1 MDSRGRE
8 VLLLLVWGDLLIN
21 YVETMVVPA
30 IPTIQNDFSISST
43 LASWITSAF
52 IIVGAVVSPIFGKL
66 ADLYGRKKM
75 YLISLGSYL
84 IAVGLAG
91 FSPTIYTLIGARAI
105 QGLGYG
111 IFPVG
116 LAIITDVLPP
126 EDVATAQGL
135 LSGSVG
141 IGTALG
147 LIVGAYIDQNLGWQ
161 YAFHTAFFLSL
172 AFFVVILLGLKDTG
186 TRVKQSIDYVGATL
200 ITLGMV
206 LILVYITEGPSL
218 GWLNYE
224 NLTMLTLG
232 LLLVLAFIPV
242 ELRVRDPLVDM
253 RLMRI
258 RNVMVSNL
266 VGIVSSIALMIM
278 YFGIIYYAQLPPP
291 FGLGLDIFSAGL
303 TLAPA
308 TVVMLIVGPIVGK
321 LTGDIGPK
329 PLLLVGSVISVMGF
343 LLLISNRSSS
353 QALVEDVIVA
363 GTGMI
368 SIIIPLINMIAVS
381 LPETARGIGL
391 GVNTLLRNLGAS
403 IGPVLATSIMTSYK
417 DPYVFMLNGKILS
430 ISFYPSRTAFDVM
443 FEVAILVI
451 VVNLGISLA
460 TKNYRLR
467 EKRGKIEADVRS
479 R

>member
-1 MDSRGRE
+1 MMDKRGRE

-30 IPTIQNDFSISST
+30 IPTIQSDFSVSST

-66 ADLYGRKKM
+66 ADMYGRKRM
-75 YLISLGSYL
+75 YLISLGGYL
-84 IAVGLAG
+84 VAVALAG
-91 FSPTIYTLIGARAI
+91 FSPSIYALITARAI
-105 QGLGYG
+105 QGIGYG

-126 EDVATAQGL
+126 QDVATAQGL

-147 LIVGAYIDQNLGWQ
+147 LIVGSYIDQNFGWQ
-161 YAFHTAFFLSL
+161 YALHTAFIHSLLFFLL
-172 AFFVVILLGLKDTG
+172 ILTKLRDTG
-186 TRVKQSIDYVGATL
+186 VRVKESIDYVGTTL
-200 ITLGMV
+200 LTLGMI

-218 GWLNYE
+218 GWLRE
-224 NLTMLTLG
+224 
-232 LLLVLAFIPV
+232 
-242 ELRVRDPLVDM
+242 PLVDM
-253 RLMRI
+253 NLMRI
-258 RNVMVSNL
+258 KNVMVANL
-266 VGIVSSIALMIM
+266 VGVVSSIALMIM

-308 TVVMLIVGPIVGK
+308 TVVMFVVGPIVGK
-321 LTGDIGPK
+321 LTGDAGPK
-329 PLLLVGSVISVMGF
+329 PLLVFGSLTSIFGF
-343 LLLISNRSSS
+343 ILLMVNRGTS

-403 IGPVLATSIMTSYK
+403 IGPVLATSIMSSYK
-417 DPYVFMLNGKILS
+417 DPYVLIVDNQFL
-430 ISFYPSRTAFDVM
+430 ISFYPGSEAFNVM
-443 FEVAILVI
+443 FQVAVLVI
-451 VVNLGISLA
+451 LVNLGISLL
-460 TKNYRLR
+460 TRNYKL
-467 EKRGKIEADVRS
+467 KGKGRNIIL
-479 R
+479 

>member
-1 MDSRGRE
+1 MDRAGRD

-66 ADLYGRKKM
+66 ADMFGRKKI
-75 YLISLGSYL
+75 YLISLAGYL
-84 IAVGLAG
+84 VAVGIAG
-91 FSPTIYTLIGARAI
+91 FSPTIYTLIGARAV
-105 QGLGYG
+105 QGIGYG

-116 LAIITDVLPP
+116 LAIITDVLSP

-147 LIVGAYIDQNLGWQ
+147 LIVGSYIDQNFGWQ
-161 YAFHTAFFLSL
+161 YAFHTAFVLSL
-172 AFFVVILLGLKDTG
+172 IFFIVILLKLNDTG
-186 TRVKQSIDYVGATL
+186 VRAARSVDYVGTSLLTISTL
-200 ITLGMV
+200 LV
-206 LILVYITEGPSL
+206 LIYITEGPSM
-218 GWLNYE
+218 GWLNFE
-224 NLTMLTLG
+224 NLSFLVLG
-232 LLLVLAFIPV
+232 LLLMAGFIFV
-242 ELRVRDPLVDM
+242 ELKVKDPLVDM
-253 RLMRI
+253 KLMKI
-258 RNVMVSNL
+258 RNVMVANL
-266 VGIVSSIALMIM
+266 VGVVSSIALMIM

-291 FGLGLDIFSAGL
+291 FGLGLDILSAGL

-308 TVVMLIVGPIVGK
+308 TVVMLVVGPIVGK
-321 LTGDIGPK
+321 LTGDAGPK
-329 PLLLVGSVISVMGF
+329 PLLLFGSLLSIFGF
-343 LLLISNRSSS
+343 SLLIINRGSP
-353 QALVEDVIVA
+353 QDLVLDVIVA

-381 LPETARGIGL
+381 LPETSRGIGL

-417 DPYVFMLNGKILS
+417 NPYVLMLGNRILDV
-430 ISFYPSRTAFDVM
+430 SFYPGGEAFDVM
-443 FEVAILVI
+443 FEVAIIVI
-451 VVNLGISLA
+451 LTNLGISLF
-460 TKNYRLR
+460 THNYKL
-467 EKRGKIEADVRS
+467 KGRGRNVS
-479 R
+479 L

>member
-1 MDSRGRE
+1 MDRAGRD

-66 ADLYGRKKM
+66 ADMFGRKKI
-75 YLISLGSYL
+75 YLISLAGYL
-84 IAVGLAG
+84 VAVGIAG
-91 FSPTIYTLIGARAI
+91 FSPTIYTLIGARAV
-105 QGLGYG
+105 QGIGYG

-116 LAIITDVLPP
+116 LAIITDVLSP

-147 LIVGAYIDQNLGWQ
+147 LIVGSYIDQNFGWQ
-161 YAFHTAFFLSL
+161 YAFHTAFVLSL
-172 AFFVVILLGLKDTG
+172 IFFIVVLLKLNDTG
-186 TRVKQSIDYVGATL
+186 VRAARSVDYVGTSLLTISTL
-200 ITLGMV
+200 LV
-206 LILVYITEGPSL
+206 LIYITEGPSM
-218 GWLNYE
+218 GWLNFE
-224 NLTMLTLG
+224 NLSFLVLG
-232 LLLVLAFIPV
+232 LLLMAGFIFV
-242 ELRVRDPLVDM
+242 ELKVKDPLVDM
-253 RLMRI
+253 KLMKI
-258 RNVMVSNL
+258 RNVMVANL
-266 VGIVSSIALMIM
+266 VGVVSSIALMIM

-291 FGLGLDIFSAGL
+291 FGLGLDILSAGL

-308 TVVMLIVGPIVGK
+308 TVVMLVVGPIVGK
-321 LTGDIGPK
+321 LTGDAGPK
-329 PLLLVGSVISVMGF
+329 PLLLFGSLLSIFGF
-343 LLLISNRSSS
+343 SLLIFNRGSP
-353 QALVEDVIVA
+353 QDLVLDVIVA

-381 LPETARGIGL
+381 LPETSRGIGL

-417 DPYVFMLNGKILS
+417 NPYVLMLGNRILDV
-430 ISFYPSRTAFDVM
+430 SFYP
-443 FEVAILVI
+443 
-451 VVNLGISLA
+451 
-460 TKNYRLR
+460 
-467 EKRGKIEADVRS
+467 
-479 R
+479 